1 MKNLFESEM
10 NTKESV
16 KKQLEEL
23 KLNLESKTKEQN
35 LAISKLSQSQ

>member
-1 MKNLFESEM
+1 MKNLFESELM
-10 NTKESV
+10 SKESV

-35 LAISKLSQSQ
+35 LAMSKLSQS